1 MKKKPELSIIMP
13 VYNVKAYLDR
23 SIKSILTQSYE
34 DLELIIVD
42 DGSTDG
48 SSEMIDVYARED
60 ERVVVIHQQNGG
72 VSAARNAALQ
82 VFKGRY
88 VTFVDPDDFLSKETL
103 EVHVEYLEANPDVDI
118 LQYPYCNYIDDNH
131 AVDVILHDSATYSGR
146 DEIFKAWWSGTPI
159 EYTLCDKIFRREIWN
174 GVTFNVGHISEDT
187 GLAATFCQRA
197 KKVYISE
204 KGMYYYQ
211 RNRADS
217 YTYHYS
223 FDKHIDLFNAH
234 YTIFQ
239 LFNHYPN
246 MTTEKVLAFTRIL
259 RRLIQAKEECPQA
272 DISIQQQQLIHISPS
287 LREISRS
294 ENTEKI
300 WLYAAK
306 ILGIKCFMKLFLL
319 YLKQ

>member
-88 VTFVDPDDFLSKETL
+88 VTFVDPDDFLAPDT
-103 EVHVEYLEANPDVDI
+103 YLDNMKYLTTHDEVDI
-118 LQYPYCNYIDDNH
+118 LQYPYCHYIDENH
-131 AVDVILHDSATYSGR
+131 KVTTVKPLSRLITGSQ
-146 DEIFKAWWSGTPI
+146 EIFKAWWSGTPL
-159 EYTLCDKIFRREIWN
+159 EYVIWNKIYRREMWK
-174 GVTFNVGHISEDT
+174 GVSFNVGHISEDT

-197 KKVYISE
+197 RQVYISE

-223 FDKHIDLFNAH
+223 YDKHIDLFNAH

-239 LFNHYPN
+239 LFRHYPE
-246 MTTEKVLAFTRIL
+246 MTTEKVLAFTRIF
-259 RRLIQAKEECPQA
+259 RRLIQAKQECRQA
-272 DISIQQQQLIHISPS
+272 DVRIQQQQLIRIFPS
-287 LREISRS
+287 FGEISHSNSS
-294 ENTEKI
+294 EKV
-300 WLYAAK
+300 WLYTTK
-306 ILGIKCFMKLFLL
+306 ILGVKRFMKLFLL
-319 YLKQ
+319 YLGR

>member
-1 MKKKPELSIIMP
+1 MKIQPGMSIIMP
-13 VYNVKAYLDR
+13 VYNVKAFLER
-23 SIKSILTQSYE
+23 SIRSILMQSYG
-34 DLELIIVD
+34 DFELITVD

-48 SSEMIDVYARED
+48 SSELVDGYARED

-103 EVHVEYLEANPDVDI
+103 ELHVEYLEEHPYVDI
-118 LQYPYCNYIDDNH
+118 LQYPYCNYIDDSH
-131 AVDVILHDSATYSGR
+131 PADVVLHHCNTYSGR
-146 DEIFKAWWSGTPI
+146 EEIFKAWWSGTPI
-159 EYTLCDKIFRREIWN
+159 EYTLCDKIFRREMWN

-197 KKVYISE
+197 HQVYISE

-211 RNRADS
+211 RNRKDS

-234 YTIFQ
+234 YKIFQ
-239 LFNHYPN
+239 LFRHYPK
-246 MTTEKVLAFTRIL
+246 MTPEKILAFTRIF
-259 RRLIQAKEECPQA
+259 RRLIQAKQECPQA
-272 DISIQQQQLIHISPS
+272 DVHIQQQQLIRIFPS
-287 LREISRS
+287 FSEISCS
-294 ENTEKI
+294 NSTEKV
-300 WLYAAK
+300 WLYTAK
-306 ILGIKCFMKLFLL
+306 ILGVKCFMKLFLL
-319 YLKQ
+319 YLRR

>member
-1 MKKKPELSIIMP
+1 MQSEISIIMP
-13 VYNVKAYLDR
+13 VYNVKTYLDR
-23 SIKSILTQSYE
+23 SVRSILTQSYG
-34 DLELIIVD
+34 DFELIIVD

-48 SSEMIDVYARED
+48 SSEMVDGYALED

-72 VSAARNAALQ
+72 VSVARNAALQ

-103 EVHVEYLEANPDVDI
+103 EVHFEYLEKHPDVDI

-131 AVDVILHDSATYSGR
+131 PVDVVLHNSATYSGCE
-146 DEIFKAWWSGTPI
+146 EIFKAWWSGTPI
-159 EYTLCDKIFRREIWN
+159 EYTLCDKIFRRAMWN

-234 YTIFQ
+234 YTIYQ
-239 LFNHYPN
+239 LFEKYPT
-246 MTTEKVLAFTRIL
+246 MTTEKVLAFTRL
-259 RRLIQAKEECPQA
+259 FRRLIQAKQECPQA
-272 DISIQQQQLIHISPS
+272 DVHIQQQQLIHIFPLFS
-287 LREISRS
+287 EISRS
-294 ENTEKI
+294 ESTEKV

-306 ILGIKCFMKLFLL
+306 ILGVKCFMKLFLL
-319 YLKQ
+319 YLKW